1 MTNADGTK
9 GIDSGFQP
17 VTAGATQIQQFTFTV
32 NNASAP
38 LWFFCAQQTYVISYP
53 LLILILITIIFK

>member
-1 MTNADGTK
+1 MTNADGTP

-17 VTAGATQIQQFTFTV
+17 VVANATQIQQFTFTV

-38 LWFFCAQQTYVISYP
+38 LWFYCAQKT
-53 LLILILITIIFK
+53 